1 MTRIRLIHWNAV
13 EAKDRI
19 KHLRAAGYAVDYDPM
34 TPDLLRGTRDH
45 PPAAVIIDLGVLPTH
60 GREVALSLRENKG
73 TRGVPLVFLEGE
85 PEKVEKI
92 RSLLPDAAYTSWS
105 NVTHTIAAVI
115 AAPPREPLVPS
126 ERSTGYSGTP
136 LPQKLGIERNAVVV
150 VIDAPKD
157 FARTLGVLPEG
168 AELRARA
175 TQERTL
181 TIWFCKSARRYEAQ
195 IRAVAVALAGAPMWV
210 AWPKKASGVDTDMSE
225 TIVRDIALTHNLV
238 DYKVCAIDETWSAL
252 KFAVRGAQMETKKA
266 GTRKTTVKKTAA
278 RKPAA
283 RKPAAKAKSRRK

>member
-1 MTRIRLIHWNAV
+1 MTRIRLIHWNAA

-34 TPDLLRGTRDH
+34 TPDLLRGTREH
-45 PPAAVIIDLGVLPTH
+45 PPAAVVIDLGVLPTH

-92 RSLLPDAAYTSWS
+92 RTLLPDAAYTSWS
-105 NVTHTIAAVI
+105 NAAHTIAAVI

-150 VIDAPKD
+150 VIDAPRD

-195 IRAVAVALAGAPMWV
+195 IRAVALALAGEPLWV
-210 AWPKKASGVDTDMSE
+210 AWPKKSSGVDSDISE
-225 TIVRDIALTHNLV
+225 TIVRDVALAHNLV

-252 KFAVRGAQMETKKA
+252 KFAVRGARTDAK
-266 GTRKTTVKKTAA
+266 KTT
-278 RKPAA
+278 A
-283 RKPAAKAKSRRK
+283 RKPAAKKPAAKAKTKRR